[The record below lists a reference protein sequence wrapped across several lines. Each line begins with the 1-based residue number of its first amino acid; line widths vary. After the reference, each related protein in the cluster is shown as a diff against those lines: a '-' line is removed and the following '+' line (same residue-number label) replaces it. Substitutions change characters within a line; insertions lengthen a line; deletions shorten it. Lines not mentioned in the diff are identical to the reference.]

1 MQHQDGMHAHNAQH
15 QQSCEAFLRLTPV
28 LLPVGCCQE
37 TCQHTG
43 YLSAHIMFISILYCP
58 RISISISRSRVEL
71 PSPSSPRIRRTASHF
86 IDTSHARLTSK
97 KIAVVHSRLC
107 THLISS
113 SIQAPIFESEA
124 EWKSKSPLPSN
135 SIRCTMPRD
144 AVSAS
149 TPSAIRLHGRSLP
162 RF

>member
-1 MQHQDGMHAHNAQH
+1 MQHQDGMHVHNAQH

-28 LLPVGCCQE
+28 LLPVGCQE

-86 IDTSHARLTSK
+86 IDTSHARLTGRNCYCPLT
-97 KIAVVHSRLC
+97 IVHSFNL
-107 THLISS
+107 S

-149 TPSAIRLHGRSLP
+149 TPSAIRLHRRSLP